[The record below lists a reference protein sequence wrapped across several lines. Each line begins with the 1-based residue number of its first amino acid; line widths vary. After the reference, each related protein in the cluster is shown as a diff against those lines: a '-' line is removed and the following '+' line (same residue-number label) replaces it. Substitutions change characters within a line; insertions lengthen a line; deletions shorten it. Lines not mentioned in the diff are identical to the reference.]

1 MLQLYYISL
10 NAQRENKKRKTK
22 TFRDI
27 EKQTPRMRRQQ
38 NWERTGAWNTLD
50 RQQCAELEP
59 IV

>member
-1 MLQLYYISL
+1 MP
-10 NAQRENKKRKTK
+10 RGRTKKTNKQK

-38 NWERTGAWNTLD
+38 NWERTGAWNRLD